1 MGVLLER
8 PIVRM
13 PGLAE
18 GAWLNTAGVLTRE
31 GLRGRV
37 VLVDFWDYTCI
48 NCLRTL
54 PYLIEW
60 HKRYRDLGLTI
71 IGVHAPEFRFAR
83 ARSHLEVAIEELGI
97 PYPVLLDNEYQ
108 TWERFTNKAWPTKHL
123 IDSEGYI
130 RFKRQGEGYYQETE
144 QAIQVLLRQRDPE
157 VSLPPL
163 LPPLREEDTA
173 GAVCYRPTPEL
184 YAGYQGGGLFSGGL
198 GNPEGYVADSLM
210 MYTLPEERAA
220 GQFYLEGFWR
230 SGAEW
235 MAFAG
240 QQGGRV
246 VLPYQAVGVNGVLA
260 PSSDP
265 VEMLLK
271 MRPTEAEPLIEV
283 RQDGRPLTA
292 ANAGA
297 DVILDEGRS
306 VVRVERP
313 RLYELVR
320 NGDYGAHELE
330 MVFGAN
336 GLALF
341 SFTFTTCVAGVGAAE
356 TFRVG

>member
-1 MGVLLER
+1 MSELLDR
-8 PIVRM
+8 PIIRM
-13 PGLAE
+13 PAFAE
-18 GAWLNTAGVLTRE
+18 GEWLNTAEPLTRE
-31 GLRGRV
+31 RLRGRV

-60 HKRYRDLGLTI
+60 HQRYHDLGLVI

-83 ARSHLEVAIEELGI
+83 ARSHLETAVQELTI
-97 PYPVLLDNEYQ
+97 PYPILLDNDYQ
-108 TWERFTNKAWPTKHL
+108 TWERFANRAWPTKHL
-123 IDSEGYI
+123 IDSDGYI

-144 QAIQVLLRQRDPE
+144 RAIQALLRQRDPD

-184 YAGYQGGGLFSGGL
+184 YAGYQGGGLFGGAL

-210 MYTLPEERAA
+210 MYTLPDERAT

-230 SGAEW
+230 SGPEW
-235 MAFAG
+235 VAFAG
-240 QQGGRV
+240 QQSGRI
-246 VLPYQAVGVNGVLA
+246 VLPYQAVGVNAVLA

-265 VEMLLK
+265 VEMLLNI
-271 MRPTEAEPLIEV
+271 RPTEAAPLIAV
-283 RQDGRPLTA
+283 RQNGRPLTP

-297 DVILDEGRS
+297 DIFFREGQS
-306 VVRVERP
+306 VVSVERP
-313 RLYELVR
+313 RLFELVR
-320 NGDYGAHELE
+320 NPDYESHELE
-330 MVFGAN
+330 LVFQAN

-341 SFTFTTCVAGVGAAE
+341 SFTFTTCVAGGRAAE
-356 TFRVG
+356 TFTVG